1 MSTMSKF
8 SPAKAYAYAGAFL
21 MTALT
26 SQGVS
31 AQLVDSSGG
40 GDSAD
45 TVGVVETF
53 LTNIG
58 AILSAASIAVVTI
71 AIIFAGY
78 QIAFNNKRIA
88 EVSPILIGGVLIGAA
103 GQIASM
109 LVGGTGAY

>member
-26 SQGVS
+26 SPVVS
-31 AQLVDSSGG
+31 AQLVESGGG
-40 GDSAD
+40 GDSSE
-45 TVGVVETF
+45 TVGVVNTF

-78 QIAFNNKRIA
+78 QIAFNNKRISDVA
-88 EVSPILIGGVLIGAA
+88 PILVGGLLIGGA
-103 GQIASM
+103 GQIATM
-109 LVGGTGAY
+109 IIGDGGGA